1 MPLVGVITHQDY
13 RKRPFGDNT
22 DRKQKKIELSLK
34 NKTCPYESHNF
45 PFQNDP
51 F

>member
-22 DRKQKKIELSLK
+22 DRKQK
-34 NKTCPYESHNF
+34 NKTIIKK
-45 PFQNDP
+45 
-51 F
+51 